1 MRKDD
6 AKRNL
11 RVGAFVAIALGVLA
25 LAIFAIGQE
34 RSLFTP
40 MTRLYTSFPDIN
52 GLVIGAPVRLA
63 GVDVGRVTE
72 IAFSDALEHPE
83 ARVELSVESRYAARV
98 RLDSRAY
105 IDSKGLLGDKLINL
119 TVGTPSSPPLKEGGY
134 IQPRAGSSL
143 EGVAKELEAT
153 AGAIGRAA
161 QTAEGAMSELASPEV
176 TENVRRISASIAAI
190 LEQVER
196 GDGLAHRL
204 VYDPVYAARIDAA
217 LANLERMS
225 ARGSEATARVDRV
238 LERIERG
245 PGTLH
250 ALVYEDQGTALLAEA
265 TRAAR
270 GVADA
275 TDALNHGEGLAAA
288 VLRDPAGRQLVAD
301 LAALSSRLERI
312 SDDVAKG
319 RGTIGGLLVDPSV
332 YEEMKTVLGN
342 IERSTVLKALI
353 RMTIKE
359 ESLARPARTA
369 RPASTAPPAGAAP

>member
-1 MRKDD
+1 MRKEE

-11 RVGAFVAIALGVLA
+11 RVGVFVAAALTVLA

-34 RSLFTP
+34 RSMFTP

-72 IAFSDALEHPE
+72 ISFSETLDHAE
-83 ARVELSVESRYAARV
+83 ARVELSVETRYMERL

-119 TVGTPSSPPLKEGGY
+119 TVGTPSSPALEDGGY
-134 IQPRAGSSL
+134 VMPRAGSSL

-161 QTAEGAMSELASPEV
+161 QSAQGAVNELASPEV
-176 TENVRRISASIAAI
+176 TDNVRRITTSIAAI
-190 LEQVER
+190 LEQIER

-204 VYDPVYAARIDAA
+204 VYDPGYAERVDGA

-225 ARGSEATARVDRV
+225 ARASDATARADR
-238 LERIERG
+238 LLARAESG
-245 PGTLH
+245 PGTVH
-250 ALVYEDQGTALLAEA
+250 ALLYEDHGTKLLTEV
-265 TRAAR
+265 TRAAS
-270 GVADA
+270 GVADT

-288 VLRDPAGRQLVAD
+288 VMRDPAGRQLVLD

-312 SDDVAKG
+312 SQDVENG
-319 RGTIGGLLVDPSV
+319 RGTVGALLVDPSV

-359 ESLARPARTA
+359 ESLARPPQTA
-369 RPASTAPPAGAAP
+369 RPAQEGR

>member
-1 MRKDD
+1 MRKDES
-6 AKRNL
+6 KRNL
-11 RVGAFVAIALGVLA
+11 RVGVFVAGALAVLA

-34 RSLFTP
+34 RSMFTP

-52 GLVIGAPVRLA
+52 GLVVGAPVRLA
-63 GVDVGRVTE
+63 GVDVGRVTQ
-72 IAFSDALEHPE
+72 IAFSEKLDHAE
-83 ARVELSVESRYAARV
+83 ARVQLSIETRYMQRV

-105 IDSKGLLGDKLINL
+105 IDSKGLLGDKLINV
-119 TVGTPSSPPLKEGGY
+119 TVGTPSSPPLEDGDY
-134 IQPRAGSSL
+134 VVPRASSSL

-161 QTAEGAMSELASPEV
+161 QSAEGAVNELASPEV
-176 TENVRRISASIAAI
+176 TDNVRRITASIAAI
-190 LEQVER
+190 LEEVER

-204 VYDPVYAARIDAA
+204 VYDPGYAARVDGA
-217 LANLERMS
+217 LANLERLSERASDAS
-225 ARGSEATARVDRV
+225 ARADRLLARA
-238 LERIERG
+238 ETG

-250 ALVYEDQGTALLAEA
+250 ALLYEDHGTALLTEA
-265 TRAAR
+265 TRAAT

-275 TDALNHGEGLAAA
+275 TDALNHGDGLAAA
-288 VLRDPAGRQLVAD
+288 VLRDPAGRQLVLD
-301 LAALSSRLERI
+301 LAALSSRLERV
-312 SDDVAKG
+312 SRDVEQG

-359 ESLARPARTA
+359 ESLARPAQTAQPARTG
-369 RPASTAPPAGAAP
+369 R

>member
-1 MRKDD
+1 MPKRESN
-6 AKRNL
+6 RNL
-11 RVGAFVAIALGVLA
+11 RVGVFVAAALGVLA

-34 RSLFTP
+34 RSMFTP

-63 GVDVGRVTE
+63 GVDVGRVSE
-72 IAFSDALEHPE
+72 IAFSSDLDHPE
-83 ARVELSVESRYAARV
+83 ARVQLAVETRYMDRV
-98 RLDSRAY
+98 RADSRAY

-119 TVGTPSSPPLKEGGY
+119 TVGSQSEPALQDGGY
-134 IQPRAGSSL
+134 VKARLGSSL
-143 EGVAKELEAT
+143 EGMAKELEST

-161 QTAEGAMSELASPEV
+161 QTAEGAVSELASPEV
-176 TENVRRISASIAAI
+176 TENVRRITGSIAAI
-190 LEQVER
+190 LEQVEQ

-204 VYDPVYAARIDAA
+204 VYDASYAERVDGA

-225 ARGSEATARVDRV
+225 ARADTATARVDRMLQRV
-238 LERIERG
+238 EQG

-250 ALVYEDQGTALLAEA
+250 ALVYEDDGTQLIAEA
-265 TRAAR
+265 TRAAG

-288 VLRDPAGRQLVAD
+288 LLRDPAGRQLVLD
-301 LAALSSRLERI
+301 LATLSGRLERI
-312 SDDVAKG
+312 SHEVEQG
-319 RGTIGGLLVDPSV
+319 RGTVGGLLVDPSV

-359 ESLARPARTA
+359 ESLARPAQSA
-369 RPASTAPPAGAAP
+369 RPARPARAR